1 MHGSIDEKL
10 EQLEHLSLIKQPSL
24 ERRISEVKRM
34 DFFYK
39 LRPVIK
45 DLTFYEGVYLITIAP
60 TVENRI
66 VIL

>member
-1 MHGSIDEKL
+1 MSGSLDDKL
-10 EQLEHLSLIKQPSL
+10 ELLSLIKQPSL

-45 DLTFYEGVYLITIAP
+45 DLTQHEGAYLITIAP
-60 TVENRI
+60 TKENRI